1 MEQMQPYFYC
11 VATCHVS
18 KLRATWKS
26 NRFPYSNRTLGYNRM
41 DHPISKKRPCVVTS
55 PTNQPNWKLASWTLE
70 EASDFS
76 HPKTVPWHFCNSVL
90 RYCLS
95 ASSTS
100 LGKML
105 YEHSEHDW
113 KFHHPKM
120 QTLLKYEHKWIVQFS
135 GKAPSYNKHL
145 LRNKH
150 QATSYQCLLSGG
162 GFAWN
167 IIVFLETT
175 RFAKGRGWRSVDCW
189 VRCCP
194 FILKSL

>member
-1 MEQMQPYFYC
+1 MEQMQSYDYC

-18 KLRATWKS
+18 KSRATSKS
-26 NRFPYSNRTLGYNRM
+26 NRFPYSSRTLGYNRM
-41 DHPISKKRPCVVTS
+41 DHPISKKRPCVVT
-55 PTNQPNWKLASWTLE
+55 NWKLASWTFE
-70 EASDFS
+70 EASKFS
-76 HPKTVPWHFCNSVL
+76 HPKTVPWHFCNSV
-90 RYCLS
+90 
-95 ASSTS
+95 STS
-100 LGKML
+100 LGKIL

-120 QTLLKYEHKWIVQFS
+120 QTLLKYEHKWIVQFN
-135 GKAPSYNKHL
+135 GKAPSYKKHL

-189 VRCCP
+189 VLVLS
-194 FILKSL
+194 FHLKIFLGARFRSI